1 MTEQYPGLS
10 DQDAK
15 VWEQYCNNIRDDSY
29 APAPKYS
36 LEVVLPSRL
45 DLHGYTIHNAWIAF
59 GEFIEQ
65 HHLAGT
71 KTVIV
76 VTGRSGQI
84 AREFKEWCRRNQH
97 IRRYLPIETRSGV
110 GSYRVELATPIDKR

>member
-1 MTEQYPGLS
+1 MTVAYPGLN

-15 VWEQYCNNIRDDSY
+15 VWEQYCKNFDDNSW
-29 APAPKYS
+29 ASTPKYS
-36 LEVVLPSRL
+36 LETVLPGRL
-45 DLHGYTIHNAWIAF
+45 DLHGYTIHNAWVAF

-71 KTVIV
+71 KTVVI

-110 GSYRVELATPIDKR
+110 GSYRVELVQAIDSR